1 MKKYRILQYLT
12 ILAVVAGVSFSCKSP
27 TSPSGGTPP
36 DTTSNNFTWT
46 QYTFGGQ
53 GGSSYFKDVA
63 IVNDSDIWAVGDI
76 YTGTSDTAFYNAVHW
91 DGKQWTLVRIPQNLY
106 NFDCSLAGSAYGV
119 LLAVFAFKDGN
130 LIFTS
135 GGDFILWNGAS
146 FTHLPCPNG
155 AANSGVSKLWGA
167 SESDFYAVGR
177 SGFIIHYS
185 DGAWTQLPSG
195 TSLPIQDIWGATDP
209 KTGKEEILAVAGEPT
224 VSFDRAI
231 LSIEGMTVNKISD
244 TPISYDLFSVWFVP
258 EKHYYVAGDG
268 IYEKDLLSDSLWTD
282 SVQQITTYYTTCV
295 RGNGVNDVFIAG
307 AFGELLHWDG
317 ASWKSFKDQTSLS
330 NGSYSGVAVHGHL
343 VIAVGGNLAAG
354 DIDSKAV
361 VTMGRR

>member
-1 MKKYRILQYLT
+1 MKKYRVWRYLT
-12 ILAVVAGVSFSCKSP
+12 ILGVVAGVSFSCKSP
-27 TSPSGGTPP
+27 TSPSGGTLP

-53 GGSSYFKDVA
+53 GGSSYFSDVA
-63 IVNDSDIWAVGDI
+63 ILNDTLAFAVGDI
-76 YTGTSDTAFYNAVHW
+76 YANDSSGQSNSQPYNLAIWNGKTWSLQRLIANGYPPPIKCIFALNDHDVWLSPWFHW
-91 DGKQWTLVRIPQNLY
+91 DGQSFQQVASDPMFFGVGINRIWGDQN
-106 NFDCSLAGSAYGV
+106 G
-119 LLAVFAFKDGN
+119 
-130 LIFTS
+130 I
-135 GGDFILWNGAS
+135 
-146 FTHLPCPNG
+146 
-155 AANSGVSKLWGA
+155 
-167 SESDFYAVGR
+167 YAVGTN
-177 SGFIIHYS
+177 GFIAHRDLS
-185 DGAWTQLPSG
+185 GTWTQLQSG

-209 KTGKEEILAVAGEPT
+209 KTGEEEILAVAGEPT

-268 IYEKDLLSDSLWTD
+268 IYEKDLLSDSLWAD

-330 NGSYSGVAVHGHL
+330 NGSYSGVAVHGNL
-343 VIAVGGNLAAG
+343 VIAVGGNLTAG

-361 VTMGRR
+361 VTIGRR

>member
-1 MKKYRILQYLT
+1 MHTFTVLLT
-12 ILAVVAGVSFSCKSP
+12 VAVLGAS
-27 TSPSGGTPP
+27 
-36 DTTSNNFTWT
+36 
-46 QYTFGGQ
+46 
-53 GGSSYFKDVA
+53 
-63 IVNDSDIWAVGDI
+63 
-76 YTGTSDTAFYNAVHW
+76 
-91 DGKQWTLVRIPQNLY
+91 
-106 NFDCSLAGSAYGV
+106 SLAQTKVTNSTSSPREPFI
-119 LLAVFAFKDGN
+119 AVNPTNQKD
-130 LIFTS
+130 LIVVYTTNA
-135 GGDFILWNGAS
+135 GIG
-146 FTHLPCPNG
+146 
-155 AANSGVSKLWGA
+155 
-167 SESDFYAVGR
+167 
-177 SGFIIHYS
+177 YS
-185 DGAWTQLPSG
+185 HTTDG
-195 TSLPIQDIWGATDP
+195 GATDP
-209 KTGKEEILAVAGEPT
+209 KTGEEEILAVAGEPT

-330 NGSYSGVAVHGHL
+330 NGSYSGVAVHGNL